1 MVTDLH
7 AHLWLKEEIIDS
19 GKHKLSRLG
28 GRGFTKCDEF
38 KDHVTV

>member
-7 AHLWLKEEIIDS
+7 AQLWLKEEVIDG
-19 GKHKLSRLG
+19 GKHKLSCLG

-38 KDHVTV
+38 KVHVSV